1 MKFIAFDL
9 STSCAGY
16 ATGDTESGKITG
28 HGYARFD
35 LKKNKVDD
43 WNHNDLVGWL
53 MDEVEDKIQE
63 SDVVVVED
71 ALRAFGGRTTRRS
84 VNVLI
89 EFNAI
94 VQYEMRK
101 RGKRVV
107 AYHPSTAR
115 KQSFIGAGKR
125 PSGYDDT
132 KRWVLD
138 EVAGWLDIE
147 WSRTRYDNI
156 RKQHED
162 EADAIVLASAFIN
175 DEE

>member
-16 ATGDTESGKITG
+16 ATGENGQITN
-28 HGYARFD
+28 HGYVRFD
-35 LKKNKVDD
+35 LKKKKVDN
-43 WNHNDLVGWL
+43 WNHNDLVSWL
-53 MDEVEDKIQE
+53 LDEVEDKIDE
-63 SDVVVVED
+63 ADVVVVED

-94 VQYEMRK
+94 VQYEARR
-101 RGKRVV
+101 RGKKVV

-115 KQSFIGAGKR
+115 KQSFIGKGKR
-125 PSGYDDT
+125 PDDYDDT
-132 KRWVLD
+132 KKWVLD
-138 EVAGWLDIE
+138 EVADWLDIE
-147 WSRTRYDNI
+147 WSRTRYDNV

-162 EADAIVLASAFIN
+162 EADAVVLASAFIN